1 MKALILT
8 GGKSS
13 RMGQDKASLQIGGV
27 TQLERIHALVQPL
40 TDQIFLSVAH
50 GDTAERSLPT
60 LPDLEPSPGPLGGL
74 QAAFDAD
81 AGTSWLVI
89 ACDLPMIEA
98 PDLRALSSSGLS
110 LAGS

>member
-13 RMGQDKASLQIGGV
+13 RMGQDKASLKIGGV
-27 TQLERIHALVQPL
+27 TQLDRIVSLIEPL

-50 GDTAERSLPT
+50 DDKDQRSLPT

-74 QAAFDAD
+74 QAAFSAD
-81 AGTSWLVI
+81 PKSSWLVI
-89 ACDLPMIEA
+89 ACDLPMTVSYTHLTL
-98 PDLRALSSSGLS
+98 PTT
-110 LAGS
+110 